1 MLCAVK
7 FYIQMKDKEFIK
19 LVKTVKGVVEIVRE
33 ILEIMREDERA
44 INYNYIDITKKLI
57 EIIEYFDG
65 CSVEELFLNLEEQG
79 FF

>member
-1 MLCAVK
+1 
-7 FYIQMKDKEFIK
+7 MKDKEFIK